1 MDFRVMA
8 SKAAPDDNRVSEEAE
23 DLPNNC
29 ASETESRSQTRN
41 CPSCLCCLWCCYSCA
56 SDPFRGELD
65 CLSIKPHEQE

>member
-29 ASETESRSQTRN
+29 ASETESNSKLLQLLLLPLVLLFV
-41 CPSCLCCLWCCYSCA
+41 CV
-56 SDPFRGELD
+56 
-65 CLSIKPHEQE
+65 